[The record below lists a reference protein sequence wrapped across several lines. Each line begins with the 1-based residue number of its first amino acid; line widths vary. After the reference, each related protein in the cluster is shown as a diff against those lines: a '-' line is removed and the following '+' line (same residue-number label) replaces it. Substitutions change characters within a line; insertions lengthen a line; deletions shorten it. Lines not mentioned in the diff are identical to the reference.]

1 MLASGFCRVLTIL
14 CMGVV
19 FPARSVNGVITVRLG
34 QVLRF
39 FPRMLL
45 AGAEEY
51 DRCQGS
57 ENGENSALHGLCCS
71 SEYPQMQPRIRS
83 TSAP

>member
-1 MLASGFCRVLTIL
+1 MLNRRLSSVPVL
-14 CMGVV
+14 GVGLV

-39 FPRMLL
+39 FPRVLL
-45 AGAEEY
+45 AGAEKY

-57 ENGENSALHGLCCS
+57 ENGENSALHKVCCS
-71 SEYPQMQPRIRS
+71 SESPQMQPRIRS